1 LIHSYGWSEALQRDF
16 ASHAERGLAPGRIV
30 VQQRSL
36 YDVVTDLGE
45 LTAQI
50 SGRLAHDAGPAGY
63 PAVGDW
69 VALAARPD
77 EGAATIHAVLPRR
90 TAFVRK
96 AAQSLADEQ
105 VVAANVDVALLVA
118 SMNADFNARR
128 LERYLAVAW
137 QSGAEPVVV
146 LTKADLADDP
156 DTAIEEAE
164 SVAFGAAV
172 LAVSA
177 VTGEGLD
184 ALAALLKPA
193 ETAVLVGSSG
203 VGKSSLVNALAGE
216 TLMATAGI
224 REDDAKGRHTTTH
237 RELIR
242 LPPSSL
248 IPGALVLDTPG
259 MRELGLVD
267 ADEGLSTTFEDIEA
281 LAEACRF
288 GDCGH
293 TNEPGCA
300 VREAL
305 ETGVLDGGRWKSFQ
319 KLQRELAHQVRKE
332 DPVAREAYRRH
343 WIGVHKAA
351 RAHMKAKR
359 RDW

>member
-1 LIHSYGWSEALQRDF
+1 MIRSYGWSDALQRDF
-16 ASHAERGLAPGRIV
+16 DAHAARGLIPGRVV
-30 VQQRSL
+30 VQQRGL
-36 YDVVTDLGE
+36 YEVVTDLGE
-45 LTAQI
+45 LAGQV
-50 SGRLAHDAGPAGY
+50 SGKLSHEAGPAGY

-96 AAQSLADEQ
+96 AAQSHADEQ
-105 VVAANVDVALLVA
+105 VVAANVDLALLVA
-118 SMNADFNARR
+118 SMNADLNARR
-128 LERYLAVAW
+128 LERYLATAW
-137 QSGAEPVVV
+137 QSGATPVVV

-156 DTAIEEAE
+156 DAAIDEAE
-164 SVAFGAAV
+164 SVAFGAPV

-177 VTGEGLD
+177 VTGEGLE
-184 ALAALLKPA
+184 ALAACLKPG
-193 ETAVLVGSSG
+193 ETSVLVGSSG

-216 TLMATAGI
+216 ALMTTAEI

-242 LPPSSL
+242 LPS
-248 IPGALVLDTPG
+248 GALVLDTPG
-259 MRELGLVD
+259 MRELGLID
-267 ADEGLSTTFEDIEA
+267 AEEGLSTTFEDIEA

-288 GDCGH
+288 KDCGH

-300 VREAL
+300 IREAL
-305 ETGVLDGGRWKSFQ
+305 ETGALDTARWKGFL
-319 KLQRELAHQVRKE
+319 KLQRELAHLERKE
-332 DPVAREAYRRH
+332 DPVAREAHRRH
-343 WIGVHKAA
+343 WVGVHKAA

>member
-1 LIHSYGWSEALQRDF
+1 MIQSYGWSDQLQQAF
-16 ASHAERGLAPGRIV
+16 EPHAARGLSPGRIL
-30 VQQRSL
+30 VQQRGY

-50 SGRLAHDAGPAGY
+50 SGKLGHEAGPAGY

-69 VALAARPD
+69 VALAPRPD
-77 EGAATIHAVLPRR
+77 EGTATIHAVLPRR

-96 AAQSLADEQ
+96 AAHSVADEQ

-118 SMNADFNARR
+118 SLNADFNARR

-156 DTAIEEAE
+156 DAAVAEAVG
-164 SVAFGAAV
+164 VACGAPV
-172 LAVSA
+172 LAVSV
-177 VTGEGLD
+177 VTGEGLE
-184 ALAALLKPA
+184 ALATHLKPA

-216 TLMATAGI
+216 ALMATAAI
-224 REDDAKGRHTTTH
+224 REDDAKGRHTTSH

-242 LPPSSL
+242 LPS
-248 IPGALVLDTPG
+248 GALVLDTPG
-259 MRELGLVD
+259 MRELGLID
-267 ADEGLSTTFEDIEA
+267 ADEGVSTAFEEIEEMA
-281 LAEACRF
+281 GACRF
-288 GDCGH
+288 SDCGH

-305 ETGVLDGGRWKSFQ
+305 EAGELDSGRWRSFQ
-319 KLQRELAHQVRKE
+319 KLQRELAHAQRKE
-332 DPVAREAYRRH
+332 DPVARESYRRH
-343 WIGVHKAA
+343 WIGIHKAA

>member
-1 LIHSYGWSEALQRDF
+1 MIRSYGWSDQLQQDF
-16 ASHAERGLAPGRIV
+16 AAHAERGLIAGRV
-30 VQQRSL
+30 VIQQRGL
-36 YDVVTDLGE
+36 YDAITELGE

-50 SGRLAHDAGPAGY
+50 SGKLAHKAGHGGY

-77 EGAATIHAVLPRR
+77 ERAATIHAVLPRR

-96 AAQSLADEQ
+96 AAFTVADEQ

-128 LERYLAVAW
+128 LERYLATAW
-137 QSGAEPVVV
+137 QSGAAPVVV
-146 LTKADLADDP
+146 LTKSDLADDP
-156 DTAIEEAE
+156 DAAIEAAE
-164 SVAFGAAV
+164 SVAFGAPV

-177 VTGEGLD
+177 VTGEGLE
-184 ALAALLKPA
+184 PA

-216 TLMATAGI
+216 ELMAIAAI

-242 LPPSSL
+242 LPS
-248 IPGALVLDTPG
+248 GALILDTPG
-259 MRELGLVD
+259 MRQLGLID

-281 LAEACRF
+281 LVGECRF
-288 GDCGH
+288 TDCGH

-300 VREAL
+300 VRAAL
-305 ETGVLDGGRWKSFQ
+305 DTGELDAGRWKSFQ
-319 KLQRELAHQVRKE
+319 KLQRELAHAERKE

-359 RDW
+359 GDWE

>member
-1 LIHSYGWSEALQRDF
+1 LIRSYGWSDQLQQDF
-16 ASHAERGLAPGRIV
+16 AAHAERGLIAGRV
-30 VQQRSL
+30 VIQQRGL
-36 YDVVTDLGE
+36 YDAVTELGE

-50 SGRLAHDAGPAGY
+50 SGKLAHEAGHGAY

-77 EGAATIHAVLPRR
+77 ERAATIHAVLPRR

-96 AAQSLADEQ
+96 AASSVADEQ

-128 LERYLAVAW
+128 LERYLATAW
-137 QSGAEPVVV
+137 QSGAAPVVV

-156 DTAIEEAE
+156 DAAIEAAE
-164 SVAFGAAV
+164 RVAFGAPV

-184 ALAALLKPA
+184 ALAAHLKPV

-216 TLMATAGI
+216 ELMAIAAI

-242 LPPSSL
+242 LPS
-248 IPGALVLDTPG
+248 GALILDTPG
-259 MRELGLVD
+259 MRQLGLID

-281 LAEACRF
+281 MASECRF

-300 VREAL
+300 IRAAL
-305 ETGVLDGGRWKSFQ
+305 ETGVLDRGRWRGFQ
-319 KLQRELAHQVRKE
+319 KLQRELAHAERKE

-343 WIGVHKAA
+343 WIGIHKAA

-359 RDW
+359 RDWE